1 MTVVTSFDVG
11 GTLIRA
17 STSCAEAICTRFQI
31 REESRRAAI
40 RTLLR
45 SSPLD
50 QRALRDLADL
60 SGVAALAVQ
69 RCLDEYLP
77 AFEWQDGAHEAL
89 GRARSRGRVVTLSNV
104 SQIDDSTTGWIGFLI
119 DASYSSWRT
128 GYVKPD
134 RRAYENLIDTEA
146 VPASDIIHI
155 GDDWEADVAAPLAV
169 GIRAVYIGIVPPRA
183 DLGGV
188 ETVDSVLHAL
198 DVIESTT

>member
-17 STSCAEAICTRFQI
+17 STSCAEAIYTRFQI

-40 RTLLR
+40 RSLLR
-45 SSPLD
+45 SSPLE
-50 QRALRDLADL
+50 QGALRDLAAL
-60 SGVAALAVQ
+60 SGVAARDVQ
-69 RCLDEYLP
+69 RCLDEYRP
-77 AFEWQDGAHEAL
+77 AFEWQDGAREAL
-89 GRARSRGRVVTLSNV
+89 GRARSHGRVVTLSNV
-104 SQIDDSTTGWIGFLI
+104 SQMDDSTSGWIGVLI

-146 VPASDIIHI
+146 VSASDIIHV
-155 GDDWEADVAAPLAV
+155 GDDWEADVVAALAV
-169 GIRAVYIGIVPPRA
+169 GIRVVYIGIVPPRT
-183 DLGGV
+183 DPGGV

-198 DVIESTT
+198 DVIENNT